1 VTKLNLRIGA
11 KLGLSAGVGVLL
23 MGGILVNEQS
33 SFNNLA
39 GLYQTVEKQTG
50 VRENLLTAA
59 TDLRTGQMMRRGV
72 LLAATADQVDRALE
86 DLRKNT
92 AQGVA
97 RINKAFELSGNPE
110 NRARMQKII
119 ATTEVYIGG
128 VVDMGKAQKEIIL
141 AREAF
146 NKGAASWDER
156 IRPLLRAPALGQAAR
171 IEMREADGSMGT
183 ARRLFWQYA
192 STRERAEAEKIA
204 GVLRDVRAYLAKAK
218 QAAED
223 GDATIDGLGPIA
235 QILQDS
241 TNAAMNADLQQSRIT
256 DERTQPSTALIDGE
270 LAQASGVAGRLVEQ
284 RNAEAQA
291 GMTQSGRIG
300 LAAGLVVIL
309 VLIGSA
315 VFSMVN
321 IARPI
326 RRIGEVLLAL
336 ANGNKAV
343 EIPFTAR
350 VDEVGEAAR
359 AAQTFKDNLAR
370 IDAMEAEQKEAE
382 ARAAAQRRSDMIQL
396 ADTFEAAVG
405 SIIGTVSSAST
416 QLESAAGTL
425 TQTAETTQRL
435 STTVAAASEEA
446 STNVQSV
453 ASATEELS
461 GSVGEIGRQV
471 QESSRIAGEAV
482 QQAQRTD
489 ARMAELQ
496 QAANRIGDVVKLIT
510 AVAEQTNLLALN
522 ATIEAARAGDAGRGF
537 AVVAQEVKALA
548 AQTAKATD
556 EIASQITSMQA
567 VTSDSV
573 ASIKEI
579 NQTIGRMS
587 EIAATIAAAV
597 EEQGAATQEISRNVQ
612 NAASGTSQVAGNIV
626 EVNRGASETGSASA
640 QVLSSAQ
647 SLSSDSSRLK
657 GEVERFLS
665 TVRAA

>member
-23 MGGILVNEQS
+23 MGGMLVNEQS
-33 SFNNLA
+33 SFGNLV
-39 GLYQTVEKQTG
+39 GLYQVVENQTG
-50 VRENLLTAA
+50 VRENLLAA
-59 TDLRTGQMMRRGV
+59 AADLRSGQMMRGGV
-72 LLAATADQVDRALE
+72 LLATTVDQVDRTLE

-97 RINKAFELSGNPE
+97 RINKAFELSDNPE
-110 NRARMQKII
+110 NRARMQKLV
-119 ATTEVYIGG
+119 AATEVYIGG
-128 VVDMGKAQKEIIL
+128 VVDIGKAQKEIII

-156 IRPLLRAPALGQAAR
+156 IRPLLRPPALGQAAR
-171 IEMREADGSMGT
+171 IELRDGDVSVGT

-192 STRERAEAEKIA
+192 ATRERAHAERIA
-204 GVLRDVRAYLAKAK
+204 GVLRDARAFLDKAR
-218 QAAED
+218 QAADD
-223 GDATIDGLGPIA
+223 GGATIEQLVPIA

-241 TNAAMNADLQQSRIT
+241 TNAALNAEVLQSRIT
-256 DERTQPSTALIDGE
+256 DERTQPSTVLIDGE
-270 LAQASGVAGRLVEQ
+270 LAEASGVAGRLGEQ
-284 RNAEAQA
+284 SKAEAQV

-300 LAAGLVVIL
+300 LMAGLVVIL

-315 VFSMVN
+315 AFSMVN

-336 ANGNKAV
+336 ANGNKDV

-350 VDEVGEAAR
+350 GDEVGEAAR

-396 ADTFEAAVG
+396 ADTFEAAIG

-587 EIAATIAAAV
+587 EIAAAIAAAV